1 MKTVKQKEFKQ
12 LLGAI
17 DKWTKAN
24 KGDVSFIGSF
34 ISFDKEK
41 LKKNEDDIIKD
52 DIILGYG
59 GKEGLLIALK
69 ELQNLLKKDKK
80 KFINW

>member
-1 MKTVKQKEFKQ
+1 MKTIKQKEFKQ
-12 LLGAI
+12 LLNAI

-24 KGDVSFIGSF
+24 KGDVNFIGSF
-34 ISFDKEK
+34 ISFDKDK
-41 LKKNEDDIIKD
+41 IKKNEEDIIKD

-59 GKEGLLIALK
+59 GKEGLVIALK